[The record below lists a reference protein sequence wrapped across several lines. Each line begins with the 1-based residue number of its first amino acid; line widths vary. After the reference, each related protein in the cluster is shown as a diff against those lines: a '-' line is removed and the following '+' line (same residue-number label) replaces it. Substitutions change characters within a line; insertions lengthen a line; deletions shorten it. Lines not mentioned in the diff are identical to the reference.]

1 MKKLTALFI
10 TLALVANVHAQSPEE
25 AFIEGKL
32 SGMTLAEKLGQ
43 LNQLEGRMDTPTL
56 EAEIRAGRVSS
67 LMNIVDPAEVDRLQR
82 IAVEESRT
90 GIPIIFSRDVI
101 HGFKTMLPIPLGQAA
116 GWDAG
121 IIEEGARMA
130 AEEATEAGIR
140 WGFAPM
146 IDVSRDSRWGRIAE
160 SFGEDALMN
169 SLFGLAQVKGF
180 QGADLSSP
188 LSIAACAKHF
198 VGYGAARGGRDYNGT
213 DLTERELRDT
223 YLVPFKYVMQN
234 GCASVMTSFQDNDG
248 LQASANKWLLKD
260 VIRGEWGWDGVI
272 VSDYGSIGQL
282 TNHGI
287 ADSRKESARLGLNC
301 GSDMDMQ
308 SKVFIG
314 YLEALVAE
322 GAVSLSDID
331 NAVRN
336 VLRMK
341 YRLGLFEHP
350 YTQTITHN
358 TGSPGHLDVALRAAE
373 ESAVLLKNNG
383 VLPLDASKRL
393 TILVT
398 GPMSDA
404 AYDQLGTWNMD
415 GDTCL
420 TVTPRAAFLARNS
433 KNFRVL
439 YAPGLEYSRDK
450 NKSGWNSVKRLA
462 RKADVIL
469 VCLGE
474 EQILSGEAHSLAD
487 IGLKGAQKEYV
498 RFLAGLGKPLV
509 ASIMAGRATTIK
521 DELEACDALIYQFH
535 PGSMGGEAL
544 ARIVLGECNPS
555 GKLPVTFPKTEG
567 QIPIYYNELRTGRSN
582 ANKKAVNSLDEI
594 PRSAK
599 QSVLGHDCRYLDAGT
614 KPLLPFGF
622 GLSYTTFSLGEP
634 SVKSSLLGMN
644 DTLRF
649 SIPVSNTGARSGKEV
664 VQVYI
669 TDRYAS
675 VSRPVK
681 ELKAF
686 DKLSLEPGETK
697 IAYFAIPVSELGYH
711 NVECEYEISPGQ
723 FQVLVADCSD
733 PDLASCSASF
743 TFNVKQYDNDSCDV
757 CVYGGSASGCIAA
770 IQVARMGKDV
780 VLVSPLE
787 HVGGMVTS
795 GLTATDM
802 NKHNCIG
809 GVTAEFYGRIYEY
822 YENPAVWRDQ
832 TRAEFMELSRK
843 RTYSGKN
850 DARRIQ
856 WVYESGVAEKIM
868 ADMLAESGVRIIKGA
883 RLEESSSA
891 VCKSG
896 RSINAIRL
904 TNGNEVS
911 ARMFIDASYE
921 GDLMAA
927 AGVSYI
933 VGREG
938 RSEYGEE
945 FAGIRIQHDEDP
957 SLAGLSPYK
966 DGQLLPLVDAAP
978 WGANGDADGR
988 TQAYC
993 YRLTLTDNPSN
1004 MVPISRPA
1012 GYNPDYYEMRLA
1024 QILNSPDIQLKNII
1038 TFTPM
1043 PNRKTDTNH
1052 LDMFGGSYAYPEGS
1066 YAERERIE
1074 QQHKDYA
1081 LGLLWFLGHDERV
1094 PEHLRTEMLRWGLA
1108 ADEFTDNGNMPHQIY
1123 VREARRMKGAYVMTE
1138 KNVLKEGRT
1147 NAPCS
1152 IGLGSYPLDCHYVS
1166 TVVENG
1172 TLHREG
1178 TMFQALAPYP
1188 IAYGSIT
1195 PKAEECGNLL
1205 VTVCLSASHVAYSSL
1220 RMEPQYMVLGQSAAT
1235 AACLCIDAECNV
1247 QEVDYEIL
1255 ADRLAKDKQ
1264 ILINDTKQ

>member
-1 MKKLTALFI
+1 MKRLISIFSAIAL
-10 TLALVANVHAQSPEE
+10 AAAAWAQTPEQV
-25 AFIEGKL
+25 FIE
-32 SGMTLAEKLGQ
+32 EKLARMSLQEKIGQ
-43 LNQLEGRMDTPTL
+43 LNQLDGRMDMARL
-56 EAEIRAGRVSS
+56 EAQIRAGMVSS

-82 IAVEESRT
+82 IAVEESRC

-101 HGFKTMLPIPLGQAA
+101 HGFKTMMPIPLGQAA
-116 GWDAG
+116 GWNEEL
-121 IIEEGARMA
+121 IEEGARMA
-130 AEEATEAGIR
+130 AVEATEAGIR

-160 SFGEDALMN
+160 SFGEDALLG
-169 SLFGLAQVKGF
+169 SVFGLAMVRGF
-180 QGADLSSP
+180 QGDSLSSP

-248 LQASANKWLLKD
+248 LQVSANRWLLRD
-260 VIRGEWGWDGVI
+260 VVRGEWGWDGLV

-287 ADSRKESARLGLNC
+287 ASSKKDAARLGLNC

-308 SKVFIG
+308 SKVFVSHLG
-314 YLEALVAE
+314 TLVSE
-322 GAVSLSDID
+322 GAVSMEDLD

-336 VLRMK
+336 TLRLK

-350 YTQTITHN
+350 YTQTLTRSA
-358 TGSPGHLDVALRAAE
+358 GSPGHLDVALRGAR
-373 ESAVLLKNNG
+373 ESAVLLKNDG
-383 VLPLDASKRL
+383 TLPLDASGKL

-404 AYDQLGTWNMD
+404 AYDQLGTWDMD
-415 GDTCL
+415 GDTTL
-420 TVTPRAAFLARNS
+420 TVTPRAAFAARAD
-433 KNFRVL
+433 KNLKVL

-450 NKSGWNSVKRLA
+450 NTGGWKDVRRLA

-487 IGLKGAQKEYV
+487 ISLKGAQTEYV
-498 RFLAGLGKPLV
+498 KFLSSLGKPLIATV
-509 ASIMAGRATTIK
+509 MAGRATTIGE
-521 DELEACDALIYQFH
+521 ELDACNAVLYQFH
-535 PGSMGGEAL
+535 PGTMGGEAL
-544 ARIVLGECNPS
+544 AEIVFGECNPS
-555 GKLPVTFPKTEG
+555 GKLPITFPKTAG
-567 QIPIYYNELRTGRSN
+567 QIPIYYNELRTGRSGV
-582 ANKKAVNSLDEI
+582 NKRAVGSLDEI

-614 KPLLPFGF
+614 KPLLPFGY
-622 GLSYTTFSLGEP
+622 GLSYTSFELGEP
-634 SVKSSLLGMN
+634 SVESGVLGVG

-649 SIPVSNTGARSGKEV
+649 GITLRNTGTRAGKEV
-664 VQVYI
+664 VQVYV

-686 DKLSLEPGETK
+686 RKVHLEAGEGRVLQ
-697 IAYFAIPVSELGYH
+697 FSIPVSELGYH
-711 NVECEYEISPGQ
+711 NADCKYEVSPGG
-723 FQVLVADCSD
+723 FEVLVADCSD
-733 PDLASCSASF
+733 PDLASCSKTFGF
-743 TFNVKQYDNDSCDV
+743 TVRDYSEESCDL

-770 IQVARMGKDV
+770 IQAARMGKNV
-780 VLVSPLE
+780 TLVSPLK

-802 NKHNCIG
+802 NKHACIG

-822 YENPAVWRDQ
+822 YCNPAVWRNQ
-832 TRAEFMELSRK
+832 TRDEFMQSTRK
-843 RTYSGKN
+843 RTYTGKN
-850 DARRIQ
+850 DDRRIQ
-856 WVYESGVAEKIM
+856 WVYESKVAEKIM
-868 ADMLAESGVRIIKGA
+868 LDMLQEAGVKIIAGA
-883 RLEESSSA
+883 RLEECPQA
-891 VCKSG
+891 VSKQDG
-896 RSINAIRL
+896 RIESIRL
-904 TNGNEVS
+904 DNGTAVS
-911 ARMFIDASYE
+911 AGMFIDASYE

-933 VGREG
+933 VGRESK
-938 RSEYGEE
+938 SEYGEE
-945 FAGIRIQHDEDP
+945 FAGIRIQHEADP
-957 SLAGLSPYK
+957 SLSALSPWK
-966 DGQLLPLVDAAP
+966 DGRLLPLVDAGP
-978 WGANGDADGR
+978 WGANGEADSR

-993 YRLTLTDNPSN
+993 YRLTLTDDPQNSVPVEKPS
-1004 MVPISRPA
+1004 S
-1012 GYNPDYYEMRLA
+1012 YNPDYYLMRLA
-1024 QILNSPDIQLKNII
+1024 QIQYKPDIQLKEII

-1052 LDMFGGSYAYPEGS
+1052 LDMFGGSFAYPEGS
-1066 YAERERIE
+1066 YAVRAAMEKEHR
-1074 QQHKDYA
+1074 DYA

-1094 PEHLRTEMLRWGLA
+1094 PERLRTEMLRWGLA
-1108 ADEFTDNGNMPHQIY
+1108 ADEFTDNGNMPYQIY
-1123 VREARRMKGAYVMTE
+1123 VREARRMKGAFVMTE
-1138 KNVLKEGRT
+1138 KNVVKEGRED
-1147 NAPCS
+1147 APCS

-1166 TVVENG
+1166 TLVEDG
-1172 TLHREG
+1172 VLKREG
-1178 TMFQALAPYP
+1178 TMFQALKPYP
-1188 IAYGSIT
+1188 IAYGAIT
-1195 PKAEECGNLL
+1195 PREFECGNLL

-1235 AACLCIDAECNV
+1235 AACIALDEGCGV
-1247 QEVDYEIL
+1247 QDVDYDTLKE
-1255 ADRLAKDKQ
+1255 RLLQDGQ
-1264 ILINDTKQ
+1264 ILTFNTR